1 LEHRSGVYGRAKRLG
16 TNGEILASQ
25 HFGDYFMRKTQMAL
39 AAVALVASSAALAQV
54 TASGSVDIGVGT
66 FNSAGAPGTNNT
78 GLQEGAVNGGSIFT
92 VSGSDD
98 LGGGMKASFTLQHG
112 FNAATGAIS
121 NGGNVGADNATFN
134 RQANVALSGAFGT
147 ITLGN
152 QLNAYIPGAAGT
164 TLPGSMFGAF
174 DVAAIVGSGEATG
187 GGGNAGGFFTR
198 DAITYAS
205 PDLGG
210 MSFAIQQQVQGQN
223 PANFAMTAANASA
236 KLGDVKASFGWIDR
250 SNTRNTWTLGASAPI
265 GPVTANLRYTSSDPA
280 GAAAEVKQ
288 WRGGVSYALTEAT
301 TLTLQHATNSG
312 AADGALT
319 SLGALYS
326 LSKATSA
333 YVHYSGSTGGF
344 AGGGVYGSAFSTTA
358 KGGNSAAVGIVTNF

>member
-1 LEHRSGVYGRAKRLG
+1 
-16 TNGEILASQ
+16 
-25 HFGDYFMRKTQMAL
+25 MRKTQMAL

-54 TASGSVDIGVGT
+54 TASGSIDLGVGT
-66 FNSAGAPGTNNT
+66 FNSAGAPGTNKM

-134 RQANVALSGAFGT
+134 RQANVALSGGFGT
-147 ITLGN
+147 ITIGN

-205 PDLGG
+205 PDMGG

-223 PANFAMTAANASA
+223 AANYAMTAANASA
-236 KLGDVKASFGWIDR
+236 KLGDVKATFGWIDR
-250 SNTRNTWTLGASAPI
+250 TNTQTSWTLGASAPI
-265 GPVTANLRYTSSDPA
+265 GPVTANLRYTSSDPS

-312 AADGALT
+312 AGNGALT
-319 SLGALYS
+319 SVGALYS

-333 YVHYSGSTGGF
+333 YVHYSGATGGF
-344 AGGGVYGSAFSTTA
+344 AGGGVYGSAYSTA
-358 KGGNSAAVGIVTNF
+358 GKGGSSAAVGIVTNF

>member
-1 LEHRSGVYGRAKRLG
+1 
-16 TNGEILASQ
+16 
-25 HFGDYFMRKTQMAL
+25 MRKTQMAL

-66 FNSAGAPGTNNT
+66 FNSAGAPGTNDT

-187 GGGNAGGFFTR
+187 GGGNAGGTAPGDPTD
-198 DAITYAS
+198 DALTINADAKVLGATLKAGERLTYA
-205 PDLGG
+205 LAEGRR
-210 MSFAIQQQVQGQN
+210 AYLV
-223 PANFAMTAANASA
+223 PAVGAVDVNGTALNAR
-236 KLGDVKASFGWIDR
+236 D
-250 SNTRNTWTLGASAPI
+250 
-265 GPVTANLRYTSSDPA
+265 
-280 GAAAEVKQ
+280 GAAIKDEAEI
-288 WRGGVSYALTEAT
+288 TI
-301 TLTLQHATNSG
+301 
-312 AADGALT
+312 
-319 SLGALYS
+319 
-326 LSKATSA
+326 
-333 YVHYSGSTGGF
+333 
-344 AGGGVYGSAFSTTA
+344 TA
-358 KGGNSAAVGIVTNF
+358 KDDAELVMVDSL